1 MFDLEGEVLA
11 SSRALETAGIQADL
25 LDATTAANIAGMNSV
40 LFSWA
45 LRETVT
51 NIVSN
56 QYTDYFSRDDLKNI
70 EFIHQYMQS
79 CNKHELKTLYDLF
92 LEQINNYM
100 QLNSNQAKVYDFN
113 KFIAK
118 MKEKIDSFE
127 ENKTNELLDKLNTGF
142 TILDKY

>member
-1 MFDLEGEVLA
+1 
-11 SSRALETAGIQADL
+11 
-25 LDATTAANIAGMNSV
+25 
-40 LFSWA
+40 
-45 LRETVT
+45 
-51 NIVSN
+51 
-56 QYTDYFSRDDLKNI
+56 
-70 EFIHQYMQS
+70 MQS
-79 CNKHELKTLYDLF
+79 CDNHELKTLYDLF